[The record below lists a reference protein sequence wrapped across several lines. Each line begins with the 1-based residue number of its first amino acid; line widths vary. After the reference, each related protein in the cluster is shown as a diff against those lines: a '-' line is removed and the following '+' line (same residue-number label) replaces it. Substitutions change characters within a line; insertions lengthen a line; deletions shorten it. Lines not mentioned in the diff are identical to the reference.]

1 MNQTVV
7 LVNEWAEFE
16 ATHPGANID
25 DFCRHRVISLSQK
38 AQKMNGPLTGG
49 VVPHISAGLLLKLI
63 GRIHKLQIGYQN
75 SALEG
80 TGLNQI
86 EEFGILVTI
95 RKEKNPRKT
104 DVIFANLFELSS
116 GSDMLKRLEKR
127 NLIREYPD
135 KDDKRS
141 KRIEL
146 TAEGEKAIELGI
158 PQVEKV
164 AQLMVN
170 DLTEDD
176 RQLCIQL
183 LKGIEI
189 KFSALWQQH
198 KGKSFDEVFEEVVGG
213 A

>member
-1 MNQTVV
+1 VNKTVQ

-16 ATHPGANID
+16 AAHPDASID
-25 DFCRHRVISLSQK
+25 DFCRHRVISMSRKDQK
-38 AQKMNGPLTGG
+38 ADGPLTGG
-49 VVPHISAGLLLKLI
+49 VVPGISAGLLSKII
-63 GRIHKLQIGYQN
+63 GRLSKLNMSYQN
-75 SALEG
+75 NALAG

-95 RKEKNPRKT
+95 RQQKNPRKT

-127 NLIREYPD
+127 NLIREYAD
-135 KDDKRS
+135 KEDKRS

-146 TAEGEKAIELGI
+146 TVEGEQAIRTAI

-164 AQLMVN
+164 AKMLMN
-170 DLTEDD
+170 TLPEDD

-183 LKGIEI
+183 LKGLEI

-198 KGKSFDEVFEEVVGG
+198 KGKPFDEVFDEVMG